1 MSYHSLGRAMRNVL
15 AGMVCIWRIYTSSR
29 SVACLFRRGAA
40 FGLAGIIK
48 GLGVSA
54 LNQYG
59 TMDTLRKALDDQ
71 ANADARE
78 GALFAFECMCEK
90 LGRYAFPT
98 PQAVHGDRAMTTVK
112 MPAGRTAASLLDDLT
127 TLAL

>member
-1 MSYHSLGRAMRNVL
+1 MTGELQQPLGRAMRHLVGGPVGIWQGL
-15 AGMVCIWRIYTSSR
+15 TRTRKCVCSH
-29 SVACLFRRGAA
+29 RRGAA

-78 GALFAFECMCEK
+78 GALFAFECMCER
-90 LGRYAFPT
+90 LGRYGPT
-98 PQAVHGDRAMTTVK
+98 GLKLPCEE
-112 MPAGRTAASLLDDLT
+112 AS
-127 TLAL
+127 

>member
-1 MSYHSLGRAMRNVL
+1 MTGEPEQATWESSDSLFWCTYMHPVRANQEYSM
-15 AGMVCIWRIYTSSR
+15 G
-29 SVACLFRRGAA
+29 CLLRRGAA

-54 LNQYG
+54 LNRYG
-59 TMDTLRKALDDQ
+59 TMEALRKALDDQ

-90 LGRYAFPT
+90 LGRYGVT
-98 PQAVHGDRAMTTVK
+98 SCQAAICMSRSY
-112 MPAGRTAASLLDDLT
+112 P
-127 TLAL
+127 

>member
-1 MSYHSLGRAMRNVL
+1 MHVVRADQDQKLG
-15 AGMVCIWRIYTSSR
+15 
-29 SVACLFRRGAA
+29 CLLRRGAA

-54 LNQYG
+54 LNRYG
-59 TMDTLRKALDDQ
+59 TMEALRKALDDQ

-90 LGRYAFPT
+90 LGRYSVT
-98 PQAVHGDRAMTTVK
+98 GSQASVCYECAVNECYE
-112 MPAGRTAASLLDDLT
+112 
-127 TLAL
+127 